1 MMKFF
6 IATKNEGK
14 IREFKRIFSELG
26 ISIVTEKD
34 LEKPVP
40 EAVEDGKTF
49 ADNALIKARAGAKFT
64 GLPTVADDSGIC
76 VDALGGRP
84 GILSARYAGKHGD
97 DAANN
102 AKLLSELSGVPSEKR
117 TAHYTCVIACVFP
130 DGREFTV
137 SGRCDGI
144 IDFAESGT
152 GGFGYD
158 PLFIGEAGKFSEV
171 TSEQK
176 DAVSHRGKA
185 VRLFRE
191 KIGEYLQ
198 W

>member
-1 MMKFF
+1 MDFF
-6 IATKNEGK
+6 VASKNIGK
-14 IREFKRIFSELG
+14 IREFKRIFSKFG
-26 ISIVTEKD
+26 VGIVTEND
-34 LEKPVP
+34 LDESLP
-40 EAVEDGKTF
+40 EVDENGKTF
-49 ADNALIKARAGAKFT
+49 LDNALIKARAGAKFT

-102 AKLLSELSGVPSEKR
+102 TKLLSELSGVPADKR

-137 SGRCDGI
+137 SGRCDGR

-158 PLFIGEAGKFSEV
+158 PLFIGEVGKFSEV
-171 TSEQK
+171 SAEQK

-185 VRLFRE
+185 VRLFEE
-191 KIGEYLQ
+191 KIREYL
-198 W
+198 

>member
-1 MMKFF
+1 MVFF
-6 IATKNEGK
+6 VASKNSGK

-26 ISIVTEKD
+26 VSIVTEND
-34 LEKPVP
+34 FGESLP
-40 EAVEDGKTF
+40 EVDENGKTF
-49 ADNALIKARAGAKFT
+49 LDNALIKARAGAKFT
-64 GLPTVADDSGIC
+64 GMPTVADDSGLC

-102 AKLLSELSGVPSEKR
+102 ERLLSELSGVPEEKR
-117 TAHYTCVIACVFP
+117 TAHYVCVIACAFP

-137 SGRCDGI
+137 SGRCDGR
-144 IDFAESGT
+144 IDFAETGT

-158 PLFIGEAGKFSEV
+158 PLFIGEVGKFSEV
-171 TSEQK
+171 SAEQK

-185 VRLFRE
+185 IRLFKE
-191 KIGEYLQ
+191 KIGEYL
-198 W
+198 

>member
-1 MMKFF
+1 MKFF
-6 IATKNEGK
+6 IATKNSGK
-14 IREFKRIFSELG
+14 IKELGRIFAELG
-26 ISIVTEKD
+26 ISIVTESD

-40 EAVEDGKTF
+40 EAEENGETF
-49 ADNALIKARAGAKFT
+49 AENALIKARAGAKFT

-76 VDALGGRP
+76 VDFLGGRP

-102 AKLLSELSGVPSEKR
+102 AKLLSELSGVPEDKR
-117 TAHYTCVIACVFP
+117 TAYYMCVIACAFP

-137 SGRCDGI
+137 WGRCDGR

-158 PLFIGEAGKFSEV
+158 PLFIGEVGKFSEI
-171 TSEQK
+171 TAEQK

-185 VRLFRE
+185 VRLFKE
-191 KIGEYLQ
+191 KIGEYL
-198 W
+198 

>member
-1 MMKFF
+1 MKFF
-6 IATKNEGK
+6 IATKNSGK
-14 IREFKRIFSELG
+14 IREFERIFGELG
-26 ISIVTEKD
+26 ISTVTEKD

-40 EAVEDGKTF
+40 EAEEDGETF
-49 ADNALIKARAGAKFT
+49 AENALIKARAGAKFT

-84 GILSARYAGKHGD
+84 GILSARYAGRHGD

-102 AKLLSELSGVPSEKR
+102 AKLLSELSGVPADKR
-117 TAHYTCVIACVFP
+117 TAHYMCVIACAFP

-137 SGRCDGI
+137 SGRCDGR

-158 PLFIGEAGKFSEV
+158 PLFIGETGKFSEV
-171 TSEQK
+171 TAEQK

-185 VRLFRE
+185 VRLFKE